1 MKRWYVVYT
10 RARGEAWAA
19 GNLVK
24 QGFEVY
30 FPKIRK
36 EVRHARRI
44 RSVLAPLFPRYLLVR
59 LDTERQRWRSV
70 NGTFGVSHI
79 ICQGETPAPVPDQV
93 ISAIR
98 GREDES
104 GVVRLV
110 PKGLK
115 PGDQVRVREGAF
127 ADYSALL
134 KEICGQE
141 RVILLLELMGR
152 SVRVTVPLENIAA
165 AG

>member
-19 GNLVK
+19 GNLVR

-30 FPKIRK
+30 FPKIRQ

-59 LDTERQRWRSV
+59 LDTENQRWRSV

-79 ICQGETPAPVPDQV
+79 ICQGETPAPLADRV
-93 ISAIR
+93 IAAIR
-98 GREDES
+98 EREDES
-104 GVVRLV
+104 GVVRLL
-110 PKGLK
+110 PRGLK
-115 PGDQVRVREGAF
+115 PGDRVRLREGAF
-127 ADYSALL
+127 ADCSALL
-134 KEICGQE
+134 KEICGRE
-141 RVILLLELMGR
+141 RAILLLELMGR

>member
-1 MKRWYVVYT
+1 MKRWYAVYT

-19 GNLVK
+19 GNLIR

-44 RSVLAPLFPRYLLVR
+44 RSVLAPMFPRYLLVR
-59 LDTERQRWRSV
+59 MDTERQRWRSV

-79 ICQGETPAPVPDQV
+79 ICQGEIPASVPDEV

-98 GREDES
+98 GREDQS
-104 GVVRLV
+104 GVVRLM
-110 PKGLK
+110 PNGLK

-134 KEICGQE
+134 EEMCGQE
-141 RVILLLELMGR
+141 RAILLLELMGR
-152 SVRVTVPLENIAA
+152 SVRVSVPLDNIAA

>member
-1 MKRWYVVYT
+1 MNRWYVVYT

-19 GNLVK
+19 ENLIK
-24 QGFEVY
+24 QGFEIY

-44 RSVLAPLFPRYLLVR
+44 QSVLAPMFPRYLLVR
-59 LDTERQRWRSV
+59 MDTEHQRWRSI

-79 ICQGETPAPVPDQV
+79 ISQGEKPLPVSDQV
-93 ISAIR
+93 IAAIR

-110 PKGLK
+110 PRGLK

-127 ADYSALL
+127 ADFSALL
-134 KEICGQE
+134 EEMSGQE
-141 RVILLLELMGR
+141 RAILLLELMGR
-152 SVRVTVPLENIAA
+152 AVRVSVPLGNIAA

>member
-10 RARGEAWAA
+10 RARDEAWAA
-19 GNLVK
+19 GNLTR

-44 RSVLAPLFPRYLLVR
+44 RSVLVPMFPRYLLVR
-59 LDTERQRWRSV
+59 MDTERQRWRSV

-79 ICQGETPAPVPDQV
+79 ICQGEIPASVPDQV
-93 ISAIR
+93 IAAIR

-127 ADYSALL
+127 ADCSALL

-141 RVILLLELMGR
+141 RVILLLDLMGR
-152 SVRVTVPLENIAA
+152 SVRVNVPLESIAA